1 MAFTLNHTQLGDIQG
16 LKLDGHGV
24 VQYLGIQY
32 ATLAH
37 RFAGPELKNDYG
49 GKMGATR
56 RGPTVVRPPLACDI
70 EFGLIQKA
78 LDKPDDRP
86 MSDLDGLTLD
96 ITVPEATLN
105 DNNAKLPVLVFIHG
119 GAYIIG
125 DSGAPHYDMAAIVAY
140 SQSIGKPIIGV
151 SINYRLGVAGFL
163 DSSELRAAGI
173 PPNRGILDQKTA
185 FQWVRQNIGGF
196 SGDPTRITAIGQSAG
211 GSSIMHLLDLDLEDE
226 ALFDRAICLSGNN
239 LAVPSSTKHVAQDA
253 YKSVLQCLGIE
264 PTLSSEDQLRAL
276 IAVSPDDMLSKIP
289 MSVPL
294 QPVVETNELPSFQSP
309 ETHLPSAQHRPPL
322 MIGSTDFDAVV
333 FEVLGLFADR
343 DPGLAQGFA
352 RSLMD
357 TILEEHH
364 ARLQSL
370 LSLYGIP
377 GVETDDEARIKIL
390 QFGTDLKYFATSRH
404 YANFWPS
411 QSWLYYFNESNPWDG
426 PHKGRS
432 AHCLDIAYL
441 FLNYNHVMDDSQKK
455 TSTDFAR
462 DVISFMNMEEPWA
475 EFHSS
480 KDLRVYGGLAE
491 SHESGDSLKT
501 TPGPSEDVQRLW
513 SEIGLDNL
521 AQAWGAYS
529 KVVVSGVRHD
539 IEDILTW

>member
-1 MAFTLNHTQLGDIQG
+1 MAFTLNHTRLGDVQG
-16 LKLDGHGV
+16 LKLHGQGV

-37 RFAGPELKNDYG
+37 RFAGPELKTDYG
-49 GKMGATR
+49 GKIDATR

-78 LDKPDDRP
+78 LVKPDDRP
-86 MSDLDGLTLD
+86 MSDLEGLTLD
-96 ITVPEATLN
+96 ITVPEAALN
-105 DNNAKLPVLVFIHG
+105 ESDAKLPVLVFVHG

-163 DSSELRAAGI
+163 DSDEMRAAGV

-185 FQWVRQNIGGF
+185 FQWVRRNITGF
-196 SGDPTRITAIGQSAG
+196 SGDPTRITTIGQSAG
-211 GSSIMHLLDLDLEDE
+211 GSSVMHLLDLELQKES
-226 ALFDRAICLSGNN
+226 LFDRAICLSGNN
-239 LAVPSSTKHVAQDA
+239 LAVPSSTKPVAQDA
-253 YKSVLQCLGIE
+253 YKAVLQCLGIE
-264 PTLSSEDQLRAL
+264 PILSSDDQLAAL
-276 IAVSPDDMLSKIP
+276 IAASPEDMLSKIP

-294 QPVVETNELPSFQSP
+294 QPVIETDQLPSFRSL
-309 ETHLPSAQHRPPL
+309 EIHLPSAQHRPPL

-352 RSLMD
+352 RSL
-357 TILEEHH
+357 IKAIPEEHH
-364 ARLQSL
+364 ARLNSL

-377 GVETDDEARIKIL
+377 ETENDDEARIKIL

-404 YANFWPS
+404 YANLWPS
-411 QSWLYYFNESNPWDG
+411 QSWLYYFNEANPWDG
-426 PHKGRS
+426 PHRGRS

-441 FLNYNHVMDDSQKK
+441 FLNFNHVMDDSQKK
-455 TSTDFAR
+455 TATDFAR
-462 DVISFMNMEEPWA
+462 DMISFTNMEEPWA
-475 EFHSS
+475 EFHAS
-480 KDLRVYGGLAE
+480 KDLRVYGARAV
-491 SHESGDSLKT
+491 SQESGDKLKT
-501 TPGPSEDVQRLW
+501 TAGPSEEVQRLW

-521 AQAWGAYS
+521 AQAWSAYS
-529 KVVVSGVRHD
+529 VR
-539 IEDILTW
+539 L

>member
-16 LKLDGHGV
+16 LKLDGQGV

-37 RFAGPELKNDYG
+37 RFAGPKLKTDYG
-49 GKMGATR
+49 GKVDATR

-78 LDKPDDRP
+78 LDKLDDRP

-96 ITVPEATLN
+96 ITVPEATVN
-105 DNNAKLPVLVFIHG
+105 GYNAKLPVLVFIHG

-140 SQSIGKPIIGV
+140 SQSIGKPIVGV

-163 DSSELRAAGI
+163 DSDEMRAAGV

-185 FQWVRQNIGGF
+185 FQWVRRNIGGF
-196 SGDPTRITAIGQSAG
+196 SGDPIRITAIGQSAG
-211 GSSIMHLLDLDLEDE
+211 GSSIMHLLDLDLQGES
-226 ALFDRAICLSGNN
+226 LLDRAICLSGNN
-239 LAVPSSTKHVAQDA
+239 LAVPSSTKYAAQNA
-253 YKSVLQCLGIE
+253 YKAVLQCLGIE
-264 PTLSSEDQLRAL
+264 STLSSQDQQAAL
-276 IAVSPDDMLSKIP
+276 IAVSPEEMLSKIP

-294 QPVVETNELPSFQSP
+294 QPVVETDQLPSFRSI
-309 ETHLPSAQHRPPL
+309 EAHLPSAQHRPPL

-333 FEVLGLFADR
+333 FEVLGLFSDR
-343 DPGLAQGFA
+343 DPGLAQGFTI
-352 RSLMD
+352 SL
-357 TILEEHH
+357 IKAIPEEHH
-364 ARLQSL
+364 ARLNSL

-377 GVETDDEARIKIL
+377 ETENDDEARIKIL

-404 YANFWPS
+404 YANLWPS

-441 FLNYNHVMDDSQKK
+441 FLNYNHVIDDSQRK
-455 TSTDFAR
+455 TATDFTR
-462 DVISFMNMEEPWA
+462 DVISFTNMEEPWA
-475 EFHSS
+475 EFHDS
-480 KDLRVYGGLAE
+480 KDLRVYGAVAE
-491 SHESGDSLKT
+491 SQESGDSLKT
-501 TPGPSEDVQRLW
+501 MAGPSEEVQRLW

-521 AQAWGAYS
+521 TRAWGAYS
-529 KVVVSGVRHD
+529 ARS
-539 IEDILTW
+539 

>member
-1 MAFTLNHTQLGDIQG
+1 MAFTLKHSRLGDIQG
-16 LKLDGHGV
+16 LKLDDQEV
-24 VQYLGIQY
+24 VQYLGI
-32 ATLAH
+32 H
-37 RFAGPELKNDYG
+37 
-49 GKMGATR
+49 
-56 RGPTVVRPPLACDI
+56 PTVVRPPLACDI

-86 MSDLDGLTLD
+86 MSDLDGLALD

-119 GAYIIG
+119 GAFIIG
-125 DSGAPHYDMAAIVAY
+125 DSGAPHYNMAAIVAY
-140 SQSIGKPIIGV
+140 SRSIGKPIIGV
-151 SINYRLGVAGFL
+151 AINYRLGVPGFL
-163 DSSELRAAGI
+163 DSSELRATGI
-173 PPNRGILDQKTA
+173 PSNRGILDQKTA
-185 FQWVRQNIGGF
+185 FQWVRRNIGGF

-211 GSSIMHLLDLDLEDE
+211 GSSIMHSLDLDSHNE
-226 ALFDRAICLSGNN
+226 ALFDRAVCLSGNN
-239 LAVPSSTKHVAQDA
+239 LAVPSSTKHAAQDA

-264 PTLSSEDQLRAL
+264 PTLSSDDQLTAL
-276 IAVSPDDMLSKIP
+276 LAISPEDMLSKIP

-294 QPVVETNELPSFQSP
+294 QPVVETDQLPSFRSL
-309 ETHLPSAQHRPPL
+309 ETHLPSAQHTPPL

-343 DPGLAQGFA
+343 DLGLAQDFT
-352 RSLMD
+352 RSLMKAKA
-357 TILEEHH
+357 IPEEHH
-364 ARLQSL
+364 AGLERLL
-370 LSLYGIP
+370 NLYGIS
-377 GVETDDEARIKIL
+377 EAEEDDKARVKIV

-455 TSTDFAR
+455 IATDFAR
-462 DVISFMNMEEPWA
+462 DVISFTNMEDPWA
-475 EFHSS
+475 EFHAS
-480 KDLRVYGGLAE
+480 KDLRVYGALTE
-491 SHESGDSLKT
+491 SQKSGDSLKT
-501 TPGPSEDVQRLW
+501 IPGPSEEVQRLW

-521 AQAWGAYS
+521 TQAWGAYS
-529 KVVVSGVRHD
+529 ARS
-539 IEDILTW
+539 